1 MLPFAEFVQSISQYF
16 SRRDGMKI
24 PDAVREQKM
33 IENRI
38 MAAWVRGDISGSA
51 KETLLDILREGK
63 KQDETEFKC

>member
-1 MLPFAEFVQSISQYF
+1 MLPFAEFVQSISAYF

-63 KQDETEFKC
+63 KQDGTEFKC

>member
-1 MLPFAEFVQSISQYF
+1 MLPFAEFVQSISAYF

-38 MAAWVRGDISGSA
+38 MAAWVRGDISGQA
-51 KETLLDILREGK
+51 KETLLDILRGGK
-63 KQDETEFKC
+63 RTNEEEFKC

>member
-1 MLPFAEFVQSISQYF
+1 MLPFAEFVQNISAYF
-16 SRRDGMKI
+16 SRRDRMKI

-38 MAAWVRGDISGSA
+38 MAAWLRGDISGSA

-63 KQDETEFKC
+63 KQNEEQFKC

>member
-1 MLPFAEFVQSISQYF
+1 MLLFAEFVQSISQYF
-16 SRRDGMKI
+16 NRRDGMKI

-33 IENRI
+33 LENRI

-63 KQDETEFKC
+63 KQNEEQFKC